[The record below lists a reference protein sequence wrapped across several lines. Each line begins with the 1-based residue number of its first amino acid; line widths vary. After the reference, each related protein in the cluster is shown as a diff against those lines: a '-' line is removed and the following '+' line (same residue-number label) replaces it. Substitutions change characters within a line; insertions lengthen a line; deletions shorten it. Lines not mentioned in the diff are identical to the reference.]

1 MHMYIRLLLKTLLH
15 SYANSTIISEHHK
28 INHEKCVE
36 PKREK
41 CLLGR
46 GLIIKLTSCG
56 PWNAETNGAE
66 GFRPWDWY
74 HLHLSEIY
82 EKVSV
87 LTHYGTCFETSIGGC
102 AA

>member
-1 MHMYIRLLLKTLLH
+1 LAHRG
-15 SYANSTIISEHHK
+15 
-28 INHEKCVE
+28 
-36 PKREK
+36 REK
-41 CLLGR
+41 IDKQPDFYVKWIRKNLGLLGR
-46 GLIIKLTSCG
+46 GLIIKLTSSG
-56 PWNAETNGAE
+56 PWNVETNGAE
-66 GFRPWDWY
+66 GFRSWDWY